1 MRVALASATWNDAE
15 QAQLQAVPD
24 DQKIPLLRAF
34 VTTRQSVFDQ
44 AQQTTSKIN
53 RSVKAAETTY
63 QQARDRQ
70 QQFDRLTQAQADYQ
84 TKVEEQNRQA
94 SPSTL
99 SKAINSIRLRAP
111 LNNT

>member
-53 RSVKAAETTY
+53 RSVKAARNFIQTLLRNLKRSIKPP
-63 QQARDRQ
+63 AR
-70 QQFDRLTQAQADYQ
+70 L
-84 TKVEEQNRQA
+84 VISL
-94 SPSTL
+94 SPICGSH
-99 SKAINSIRLRAP
+99 
-111 LNNT
+111 